1 MIWYIIDSVA
11 DQVCGHVDIFW
22 QFVCLLGK
30 EPADC
35 KLILETVS
43 NSMLTQAKALP
54 PGDVSLMALQPQL
67 FHWDVILVKLVIVAH
82 VGHVSH
88 VSSMQ

>member
-1 MIWYIIDSVA
+1 
-11 DQVCGHVDIFW
+11 
-22 QFVCLLGK
+22 
-30 EPADC
+30 
-35 KLILETVS
+35 
-43 NSMLTQAKALP
+43 MLTKPKALP

-67 FHWDVILVKLVIVAH
+67 FHWDVILVKLVIAAH

>member
-1 MIWYIIDSVA
+1 M
-11 DQVCGHVDIFW
+11 FW
-22 QFVCLLGK
+22 LFVCLLGK

-35 KLILETVS
+35 KLILETVG
-43 NSMLTQAKALP
+43 NYMLTQAKALP

-67 FHWDVILVKLVIVAH
+67 FHWCVILVKLVIVAH

>member
-1 MIWYIIDSVA
+1 
-11 DQVCGHVDIFW
+11 
-22 QFVCLLGK
+22 
-30 EPADC
+30 
-35 KLILETVS
+35 
-43 NSMLTQAKALP
+43 MLTQVKALP

-82 VGHVSH
+82 FTHISH

>member
-1 MIWYIIDSVA
+1 M
-11 DQVCGHVDIFW
+11 
-22 QFVCLLGK
+22 
-30 EPADC
+30 
-35 KLILETVS
+35 LETVS

-54 PGDVSLMALQPQL
+54 AGDVSFMALHPLL

-88 VSSMQ
+88 ESSLSVVSE

>member
-1 MIWYIIDSVA
+1 MSPKRFTIATIALFSA
-11 DQVCGHVDIFW
+11 SEQVHCALVQLYF
-22 QFVCLLGK
+22 
-30 EPADC
+30 
-35 KLILETVS
+35 

-67 FHWDVILVKLVIVAH
+67 FHWDVIQVKLVIVAH